1 MESEFDTTEEKII
14 SATFN
19 ILRKEGVDKATTK
32 KIAKEAG
39 VNEVTVFR
47 KFENKKNL
55 IEITKSYYFKKF
67 LDKLEKN
74 FDFTGDESIDE
85 YLLKNFDGL
94 YNIPDEDFSIIK
106 VAMSENDDIPEKKRL
121 VFIIA
126 NTILNKIDEFFRLQ
140 KEKGNIR
147 DIDTR
152 ILAIN
157 CFSVIFQS
165 IVLRKI
171 YHNAEEIDTEHY
183 SNTFLDILYDGI
195 KP

>member
-1 MESEFDTTEEKII
+1 MTNTSIYLFIVY
-14 SATFN
+14 
-19 ILRKEGVDKATTK
+19 LPY
-32 KIAKEAG
+32 
-39 VNEVTVFR
+39 
-47 KFENKKNL
+47 
-55 IEITKSYYFKKF
+55 SYH
-67 LDKLEKN
+67 LSN
-74 FDFTGDESIDE
+74 
-85 YLLKNFDGL
+85 
-94 YNIPDEDFSIIK
+94 
-106 VAMSENDDIPEKKRL
+106 
-121 VFIIA
+121 
-126 NTILNKIDEFFRLQ
+126 ILNKIDEFFRLQ